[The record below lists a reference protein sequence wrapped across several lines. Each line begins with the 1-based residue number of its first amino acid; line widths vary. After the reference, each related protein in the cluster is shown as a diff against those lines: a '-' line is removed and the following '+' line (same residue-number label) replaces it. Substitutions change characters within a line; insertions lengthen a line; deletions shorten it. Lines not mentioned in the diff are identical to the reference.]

1 MYSISTVKDEKCL
14 KEVFNFLSSLF
25 YEDALENNE
34 HYYTMSDRLEEMK
47 RTFEID
53 KDFLMYIED
62 NDKIIAALT
71 GKSLDLNKGKITI
84 GVIGVSNSYRRKG
97 IAKLL
102 ITEFEKRCLEKNI
115 KHIDLGAR
123 FRACPLYLDL
133 NYKPS
138 LMIQVF
144 DFSTID
150 DIRKNNKFNFRELSS
165 YQSDI
170 YGFIFYEIDEVKEE
184 YIKWFEQSVKT
195 AHAQF
200 IFEKDLEV

>member
-34 HYYTMSDRLEEMK
+34 HYYTMSDRSEEMK

-102 ITEFEKRCLEKNI
+102 ITEFENRCLEKNI

-165 YQSDI
+165 YQSDS